1 MKKMNNTENFTDK
14 DWIDLAS
21 FLSDEKEEQT
31 ALLSRFMAE
40 DSNNTVD
47 QWKEL
52 KNMDSDMNINVDN
65 AWDKVQARIKMD
77 NLQSGND
84 SVKIRSLRITLVRI
98 AAAAVILFSL
108 GTLGLYLGTS
118 GTFSRNIAFTTNNNE
133 KNLLVS
139 LPDGSKIMLN
149 RNTELS
155 YRANFGK
162 QNRNVKLRGEAFFEI
177 TPDTLKP
184 FIIDAGNAKVRVVG
198 TSFNVKTNNTESGVE
213 VYVKTGKVMLS
224 DNSGSHSLVLNPEFV
239 GRVDLNGSHKTVNKD
254 PNYLGWKTEK
264 LFYNGQRLEVV
275 FNDLKRAYNMDVVV
289 DDPNINDNLWTSPID
304 TQSQD
309 TIIRLICASFN
320 LSYTKDGTIYHLREK

>member
-14 DWIDLAS
+14 EWIDLAS

-31 ALLSRFMAE
+31 GLLSQFMAE

-47 QWKEL
+47 QWKEI
-52 KNMDSDMNINVDN
+52 KNMDSDVNINVDN

-77 NLQSGND
+77 NLSLGTD
-84 SVKIRSLRITLVRI
+84 SVKTRSLRITLIRI
-98 AAAAVILFSL
+98 AAAAVILLSL
-108 GTLGLYLGTS
+108 GTLGIYFGTN
-118 GTFSRNIAFTTNNNE
+118 GTFSRNIAFATNNEE
-133 KNLLVS
+133 KNLPIS

-162 QNRNVKLRGEAFFEI
+162 KNRDVRFKGEAFFEI
-177 TPDTLKP
+177 TPDTSKP

-224 DNSGSHSLVLNPEFV
+224 DNSGSQSLVLDPEFV
-239 GRVDLNGSHKTVNKD
+239 GKINLNGSHKTVNND
-254 PNYLGWKTEK
+254 PNYLAWKTEK
-264 LFYNGQRLEVV
+264 LIYTGQRVEVV
-275 FNDLKRAYNMDVVV
+275 FNDLKRVYNMDIVV
-289 DDPNINDNLWTSPID
+289 DDPSIYDNLWTSPID

-320 LSYTKDGTIYHLREK
+320 LSYTKDGTIYHLRKK